1 MVIYVYRYNGYR
13 MLLAGLFTAE
23 DKIGIRYNFPNSI
36 DQIQIRL
43 RFISII
49 HDHLFVIQANQK
61 IIYQKQFTFVTDL
74 GGQYIAQYQN
84 GTRGQVKAFLQVY
97 ALEAATASNIMILA
111 DTGVKEIVTKDL
123 TLSFHVK
130 TKNINEE
137 YKNFWGFNDI
147 IIVKRRC

>member
-1 MVIYVYRYNGYR
+1 MVIYTYRYNGYR

-23 DKIGIRYNFPNSI
+23 DKIGIRYNFQNSI

-74 GGQYIAQYQN
+74 GGQYLAQYQK
-84 GTRGQVKAFLQVY
+84 GTRGQLKAFLQVH

-130 TKNINEE
+130 TKNIN
-137 YKNFWGFNDI
+137 
-147 IIVKRRC
+147 